1 MLYRFIL
8 PNRRNSLLL
17 GYQISQYIA
26 ICSIP
31 KDNDRDYQKRQE
43 KNPGLPLSCA
53 TYPFFCLFL
62 CKITT
67 MLQHTLFQYTPI
79 HQNNVSKNPQD
90 NPLCL
95 RFLTYTLKII
105 FCAKYEKFIE
115 RCTKAYLK
123 IHSQTRLSGKHT
135 KYFIFSSKHIL
146 KNC

>member
-67 MLQHTLFQYTPI
+67 MLQHITKAVKFVRY
-79 HQNNVSKNPQD
+79 
-90 NPLCL
+90 
-95 RFLTYTLKII
+95 LTAL
-105 FCAKYEKFIE
+105 ERVWKFIPGTFRSLQSE
-115 RCTKAYLK
+115 LPTLRYIFPKF
-123 IHSQTRLSGKHT
+123 SQCSPLHLVNLSQISHKVWST
-135 KYFIFSSKHIL
+135 SCKKQFS
-146 KNC
+146 NTP

>member
-67 MLQHTLFQYTPI
+67 MLQHI
-79 HQNNVSKNPQD
+79 
-90 NPLCL
+90 
-95 RFLTYTLKII
+95 
-105 FCAKYEKFIE
+105 
-115 RCTKAYLK
+115 TKAVKFVRYL
-123 IHSQTRLSGKHT
+123 TALERV
-135 KYFIFSSKHIL
+135 
-146 KNC
+146 